1 VWSRR
6 AWGPAS
12 ALRAA
17 VRGER
22 RREAASGGA
31 RGERSPTA
39 RGWPER
45 LLIWA
50 YMMSCVTCRER
61 LKIPVCETVWHVHA
75 CSCRPAEAPRQTT
88 RELISTAQEA
98 GGVKPATRPQ
108 STAPPEGGPREAA
121 HTAGGAQR
129 PPIGVNARTGSAT
142 VCEPSLRTHRPQPK
156 PTLTRGHPRRGGV
169 GGVGCSPA
177 LRRRRAYTASGTRR
191 SLRCVGQCVLAPR
204 GSGGARGR
212 PGAPASRVDS
222 SGAVPTQ
229 SQARDVWRTTTTE
242 LAWTY

>member
-88 RELISTAQEA
+88 RELVSTAQEA
-98 GGVKPATRPQ
+98 GGVKPATSPQ

-156 PTLTRGHPRRGGV
+156 PMLTRGHPRRGGSRG
-169 GGVGCSPA
+169 GGVLTRAPA
-177 LRRRRAYTASGTRR
+177 PTGIHRLRNPPLTAVCRPVRPCPKGKW
-191 SLRCVGQCVLAPR
+191 RCAWTSW
-204 GSGGARGR
+204 GSGL
-212 PGAPASRVDS
+212 PS
-222 SGAVPTQ
+222 
-229 SQARDVWRTTTTE
+229 
-242 LAWTY
+242 

>member
-1 VWSRR
+1 MQKKKLHIRLRKPR
-6 AWGPAS
+6 ARS
-12 ALRAA
+12 AGGG
-17 VRGER
+17 RGER
-22 RREAASGGA
+22 RVGCGPSARRASSQAGGCGRVTQEARERSTRGGTSVRDGRAASGRA
-31 RGERSPTA
+31 RRGERSPTA

-88 RELISTAQEA
+88 RELVSTAQEA
-98 GGVKPATRPQ
+98 GGVKPATSPQ

-169 GGVGCSPA
+169 GGGGCPVKGGHT
-177 LRRRRAYTASGTRR
+177 LPLDLTAKYKAG
-191 SLRCVGQCVLAPR
+191 VGQCPM
-204 GSGGARGR
+204 
-212 PGAPASRVDS
+212 P
-222 SGAVPTQ
+222 
-229 SQARDVWRTTTTE
+229 
-242 LAWTY
+242 

>member
-88 RELISTAQEA
+88 RELVSTAQEA
-98 GGVKPATRPQ
+98 GGVKPATSPQ

-142 VCEPSLRTHRPQPK
+142 VCEPSLRTHRSQPK

-169 GGVGCSPA
+169 GGGGCLVETGHTLP
-177 LRRRRAYTASGTRR
+177 LDLTAQYKAG
-191 SLRCVGQCVLAPR
+191 VGQCPM
-204 GSGGARGR
+204 
-212 PGAPASRVDS
+212 P
-222 SGAVPTQ
+222 
-229 SQARDVWRTTTTE
+229 
-242 LAWTY
+242 